1 MISTK
6 FMDIAMIILIGLVLV
21 LQIVKLFIKPKDNS
35 EKISKKVNIEV
46 TKQIIEGNSKLTD
59 NLHRINTDLRLN
71 LAESFGKTEKESNKD
86 LNQFK
91 EGLNKQIS
99 TNFESLNK
107 KIEEQMEKIN
117 KKVEI
122 RLDEGFDK
130 TNKTF
135 TNIVERLTK
144 IDLAQKNI
152 EKLSGEVV
160 SLQDVLTDKK
170 TRGTFGEVQLT
181 NILCSIFGEEKDRDS
196 IYETQVV
203 LSNGTKVDALLHLAS
218 PMGDLAIDSK
228 FPLENYRRMYD
239 KETTEM
245 DRVLAKRKFK
255 RDIKKHVDDIATK
268 YIIPTETSD
277 QAVMFVPA
285 EAIFA
290 EIHAHHPD
298 LIDYAQRKRIWIA
311 SPTTIMSL
319 LTTVQVLLYN
329 AKRDEQAKVI
339 QYELLKLGDE
349 FKRYNER
356 WAKLN
361 RSIDTVTKSVKEI
374 NTTSDK
380 IGKRFDAISK
390 VQIDDPK
397 EIEEN
402 IDN

>member
-1 MISTK
+1 
-6 FMDIAMIILIGLVLV
+6 MDIAMIVLIGLVLV
-21 LQIVKLFIKPKDNS
+21 LQVVKLFVKPKDNS
-35 EKISKKVNIEV
+35 ELISRKVNNEL
-46 TKQIIEGNSKLTD
+46 TRQIIEENTKLSD
-59 NLHRINTDLRLN
+59 KLQKANTELRLN
-71 LAESFGKTEKESNKD
+71 LAESIGKTEKETNKD
-86 LNQFK
+86 LNEFK
-91 EGLNKQIS
+91 EILNKQIMG
-99 TNFESLNK
+99 NFETLNK
-107 KIEEQMEKIN
+107 KIEEQMERIN

-144 IDLAQKNI
+144 IDQAQKNI

-170 TRGTFGEVQLT
+170 TRGTFGEVQLN
-181 NILCSIFGEEKDRDS
+181 NILSSIFGDEKERDG
-196 IYETQVV
+196 IYDTQAS
-203 LSNGTKVDALLHLAS
+203 LSNGTKVDALLHLAP

-239 KETTEM
+239 KELTEPEK
-245 DRVLAKRKFK
+245 VLAKRKFK
-255 RDIKKHVDDIATK
+255 QDIKKHVDDIASK

-298 LIDYAQRKRIWIA
+298 LVDYAQRKRIWIA

-339 QYELLKLGDE
+339 QEELIKLGDE
-349 FKRYNER
+349 FKRYSER

-390 VQIDDPK
+390 VQLEDPK
-397 EIEEN
+397 EMEEN

>member
-1 MISTK
+1 METTMIVLLG
-6 FMDIAMIILIGLVLV
+6 LILV
-21 LQIVKLFIKPKDNS
+21 LQVVKLFVKPKDNS
-35 EKISKKVNIEV
+35 ELIIRNVNDEL
-46 TKQIIEGNSKLTD
+46 TKQIVEENIKFSDKLQKA
-59 NLHRINTDLRLN
+59 NTELRLD

-86 LNQFK
+86 LNEFK
-91 EGLNKQIS
+91 ENLNTQILS
-99 TNFESLNK
+99 NFESLNK
-107 KIEEQMEKIN
+107 KIEEQMERIN

-122 RLDEGFDK
+122 RLDEGFNK

-144 IDLAQKNI
+144 IDQAQKNI

-170 TRGTFGEVQLT
+170 TRGTFGEVQLN
-181 NILCSIFGEEKDRDS
+181 NILSSIFGDERKKDS
-196 IYETQVV
+196 IYETQAT
-203 LSNGTKVDALLHLAS
+203 LSNGTKVDALLHLAN

-239 KETTEM
+239 SKLTEPEK
-245 DRVLAKRKFK
+245 VLAKRNFK
-255 RDIKKHVDDIATK
+255 QNIKKHVDDIATK

-298 LIDYAQRKRIWIA
+298 LVDYAQRKRIWIA

-339 QYELLKLGDE
+339 QEELIKLGDE

-390 VQIDDPK
+390 VQLDDSK